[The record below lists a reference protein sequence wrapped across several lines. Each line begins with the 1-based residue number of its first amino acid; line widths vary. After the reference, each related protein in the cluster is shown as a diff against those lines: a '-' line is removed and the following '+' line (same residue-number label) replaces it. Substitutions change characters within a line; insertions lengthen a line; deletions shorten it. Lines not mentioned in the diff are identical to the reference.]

1 MRTTQTIFMNY
12 KHKILFSVIILFAI
26 AMVPNAQAIGDCE
39 MGFRDVPIDGMQIIG
54 YVSTMGHFASNLSI
68 VDFPHALFCSEL
80 LAAGRTD
87 GGETIYFSDPN
98 AFVLPGM
105 LGSGHVSLTN
115 ASVSFGATESLGFE
129 VGQCRTV
136 SGGDPCNASEVCVF
150 KISDPEQ
157 GHIADCNVDNTPM
170 PNLYQ
175 HRLCCTPTEYCRDG
189 RDNTGDGL
197 IDCASPECHQS
208 PINFEPQQCNP
219 EPEYLLA
226 DYGNWQNTSGCVIGN
241 TGMGGGFTTIYNSSC
256 IGPRNNIAFESGWG
270 LGLPWPQGF
279 PDQYD
284 FPDVNASYYCS
295 YGINDDGSQTGG
307 EGFCC
312 PTGTRAQY
320 DEDLDMWECRD
331 FEECGMDASRDCD
344 DNYRF
349 DNWAGWVR
357 PNCSSCPKH
366 PR

>member
-1 MRTTQTIFMNY
+1 MRTTQTTFMTC

-68 VDFPHALFCSEL
+68 VDYPYALFCSEL

-115 ASVSFGATESLGFE
+115 NTVSFGATESLGFE

-197 IDCASPECHQS
+197 IDCASPECHPS

-219 EPEYLLA
+219 APEDIDA
-226 DYGNWQNTSGCVIGN
+226 GHVNWQNTSGCVIGN
-241 TGMGGGFTTIYNSSC
+241 TGFPEYRTIYNSSC
-256 IGPRNNIAFESGWG
+256 IGTNVSDIGFT
-270 LGLPWPQGF
+270 LDDWPQGF
-279 PDQYD
+279 DTDYE
-284 FPDVNASYYCS
+284 FPVLNASYYCS
-295 YGINDDGSQTGG
+295 YGINDDGSNTTNQ
-307 EGFCC
+307 GFCC
-312 PTGTRAQY
+312 PTGTRAEF
-320 DEDLDMWECRD
+320 DSFNGVWECKD
-331 FEECGMDASRDCD
+331 FSECGMGSDDDCKNAD
-344 DNYRF
+344 YRF
-349 DNWAGWVR
+349 GNWEPWL
-357 PNCSSCPKH
+357 SSFYDDDEND
-366 PR
+366 